1 MPASCSLTAETPRIL
16 APAWPLVPGQLLTLE
31 TGRSSGT
38 STISVV
44 TISPSDLQ
52 HLETLKNSLDLKKG
66 DDKTILNN
74 TYNQEEGSPRFT
86 KNKLRE
92 KILTTEKVNN
102 NALTEEERQPA
113 KTKKKKK
120 KKDVTEDQGQYD
132 DPQYIIS
139 TSAERDDIHT
149 TKVAKSKTNLEA
161 DETKRKPERRKAKNA
176 SRVPPELSKDEE
188 EEDEQLFQ
196 RYQQQIAEEEAKE
209 IKKKLRKKIAET
221 MSDYTVNTTNQVLNN
236 EVEKKKKKKMV
247 PVTTEGETSAMS
259 LSELQDSQTEELIRK
274 KKKHRITTS
283 DTERV
288 EEDGEQI
295 LKEEEAQQKAEA
307 KKRKKKRKKA
317 EQGVNEELNDNA
329 TAAEAQPSRHLFDDN
344 LVLGVYVHRTDRLKT
359 DLMVSHPMVK
369 VHVIDEMTGQYVRK
383 EKSGR
388 PVSSFYEQETVDH
401 ILPIMTQPYD
411 FKKNK
416 STVPEWDEQIIFNE
430 RFGYFVQETE
440 ESPKVMLFF
449 EVLDFTS
456 MDEARANFE
465 IQRHESGFRKIAW
478 AFLKVCRIPNK
489 PLLSFRGGQVGCFCV
504 SFSNDGKTLACAC
517 ADKDGYPIVVYEI
530 PSGKVLGTFN
540 GHLNIVYDLC
550 WSRDDKNLLS
560 ASSDGTVR
568 IWNVETFQGLA
579 EKVLPHPAFIYAA
592 QYHPF
597 AQYLAVTGG
606 YDCVIR
612 VWNVKVKDVNGQL
625 LQEFDGH
632 KSFINTLCFD
642 KEGLQMFSG
651 DSSGLIIVW
660 NTFVNE
666 HSRRH
671 PAQQW
676 CIEKEIQETDLK
688 GVPVNHLEVH
698 PNGRR
703 LLIHAKDSI
712 LRVMDL
718 RIMRISNDLAQIGV
732 TISGLPFSDSRRRSC
747 DITIPFPAAT
757 VTTVLTTPPDSWDQV
772 AVYSELCYPS
782 PLRDVA
788 FHPHE
793 HMVAFCAFGP
803 NLPVHVYLYDRK
815 IALMEAES
823 MKELTGSRVTT
834 VPKGPRILSSTSDDP
849 TLQDSTMSS
858 MDRFA
863 SAARISLNL
872 QRVKQK
878 LDSVLVGSNLSLP
891 APSLLSPHSK
901 LRLPSTLGAQ
911 LIPQQSSHN
920 GGFSPVGQR
929 FSHAPSLRLKTVV
942 ALYDYTANRSD
953 ELTIHRG
960 EIIQVLYKDNDNWW
974 FGRLANGQQGY
985 FPANYVADERGFEEE
1000 LSHTLESNPALSDQ
1014 QHETEERSPTPT
1026 KLDELCLV
1034 NKNLLRLS
1042 KLNGQAVSRNLS
1054 VLVAAC
1060 RQLWLPQAHVP
1071 DGDKVPLLDAPI
1083 TPGHTFGPVVAEMLQ
1098 CSHCAWESTKELVH
1112 FLPKRP
1118 PPVHKPAA
1126 HWHPSPQQPPMPGV
1140 VFRIGLRLLAME
1152 ATIGSA
1158 PGMQSHRPSPQQLDE
1173 LCLVNKNLL
1182 RLSKLNGQAVS
1193 RNLSVLVAACRQLW
1207 LPQAHVPDGDK
1218 VPLLDAPI
1226 TPGHTFGPVVA
1237 EMLQC
1242 SHCAWESTKEL
1253 VHFLPK
1259 RPPPVHK
1266 PAAHWHPSPQQPPM
1280 PGVVFRIGL
1289 RLLAMEATI
1298 GSAPGMQSHRP
1309 SPQQL
1314 DELCLVNKNLLRLS
1328 KLNGQAVSR
1337 NLSVLVAA
1345 CRQLWLPQAHVPD
1358 GDKVPLLDAPITPG
1372 HTFGPVVAEMLQCSH
1387 CAWESTKELVH
1398 FLPKRPP
1405 PVHKPA
1411 AHWHPSPQQPPMPGV
1426 MFRIGLRLLAMEA
1439 TIGSA
1444 PGMQR

>member
-1 MPASCSLTAETPRIL
+1 MVTHQSNAFL
-16 APAWPLVPGQLLTLE
+16 
-31 TGRSSGT
+31 SS
-38 STISVV
+38 
-44 TISPSDLQ
+44 Q
-52 HLETLKNSLDLKKG
+52 LETLKNSLDLKKG

-92 KILTTEKVNN
+92 KTLTTEKVNN

-120 KKDVTEDQGQYD
+120 KKDVTEDQGQYE

-139 TSAERDDIHT
+139 TSAERDDTHT

-161 DETKRKPERRKAKNA
+161 DETRQKPERRKAKNA

-236 EVEKKKKKKMV
+236 EVEKKKKKKTV
-247 PVTTEGETSAMS
+247 PVTTEGEISAMS

-317 EQGVNEELNDNA
+317 EVNEELNDNA

-449 EVLDFTS
+449 EVLDFMS

-478 AFLKVCRIPNK
+478 AFLK
-489 PLLSFRGGQVGCFCV
+489 
-504 SFSNDGKTLACAC
+504 
-517 ADKDGYPIVVYEI
+517 
-530 PSGKVLGTFN
+530 
-540 GHLNIVYDLC
+540 
-550 WSRDDKNLLS
+550 
-560 ASSDGTVR
+560 
-568 IWNVETFQGLA
+568 
-579 EKVLPHPAFIYAA
+579 
-592 QYHPF
+592 
-597 AQYLAVTGG
+597 
-606 YDCVIR
+606 
-612 VWNVKVKDVNGQL
+612 
-625 LQEFDGH
+625 
-632 KSFINTLCFD
+632 
-642 KEGLQMFSG
+642 
-651 DSSGLIIVW
+651 
-660 NTFVNE
+660 
-666 HSRRH
+666 
-671 PAQQW
+671 
-676 CIEKEIQETDLK
+676 EIQEIDLK

-703 LLIHAKDSI
+703 LLIHAKD
-712 LRVMDL
+712 R
-718 RIMRISNDLAQIGV
+718 
-732 TISGLPFSDSRRRSC
+732 
-747 DITIPFPAAT
+747 
-757 VTTVLTTPPDSWDQV
+757 DQV
-772 AVYSELCYPS
+772 AVYSELCYSS

-793 HMVAFCAFGP
+793 HMVALCAFGP

-823 MKELTGSRVTT
+823 MKELSGSRVTT

-878 LDSVLVGSNLSLP
+878 LDSVLVPMHKNQSTMEYLYEQPGIVPSMTKNLTQEASVISPGSSNYLHTVGSNLSLP

-929 FSHAPSLRLKTVV
+929 FSHAPSLRLQTSIANPSASFLRVEADTFIPVQQTVV

-1000 LSHTLESNPALSDQ
+1000 LSHTLESNPALSDK

-1026 KLDELCLV
+1026 KMSAVISKSGKFKIISENDTDTESPVILIQKKKKKKKAVGSGSEAPVLAPEPLQPTDVVEQSSTEV
-1034 NKNLLRLS
+1034 VRKKRLKAPHKHS
-1042 KLNGQAVSRNLS
+1042 DASGETN
-1054 VLVAAC
+1054 VAFE
-1060 RQLWLPQAHVP
+1060 P
-1071 DGDKVPLLDAPI
+1071 D
-1083 TPGHTFGPVVAEMLQ
+1083 F
-1098 CSHCAWESTKELVH
+1098 
-1112 FLPKRP
+1112 
-1118 PPVHKPAA
+1118 
-1126 HWHPSPQQPPMPGV
+1126 
-1140 VFRIGLRLLAME
+1140 
-1152 ATIGSA
+1152 
-1158 PGMQSHRPSPQQLDE
+1158 
-1173 LCLVNKNLL
+1173 
-1182 RLSKLNGQAVS
+1182 
-1193 RNLSVLVAACRQLW
+1193 
-1207 LPQAHVPDGDK
+1207 
-1218 VPLLDAPI
+1218 
-1226 TPGHTFGPVVA
+1226 
-1237 EMLQC
+1237 
-1242 SHCAWESTKEL
+1242 
-1253 VHFLPK
+1253 
-1259 RPPPVHK
+1259 
-1266 PAAHWHPSPQQPPM
+1266 
-1280 PGVVFRIGL
+1280 
-1289 RLLAMEATI
+1289 
-1298 GSAPGMQSHRP
+1298 
-1309 SPQQL
+1309 
-1314 DELCLVNKNLLRLS
+1314 
-1328 KLNGQAVSR
+1328 
-1337 NLSVLVAA
+1337 
-1345 CRQLWLPQAHVPD
+1345 
-1358 GDKVPLLDAPITPG
+1358 
-1372 HTFGPVVAEMLQCSH
+1372 
-1387 CAWESTKELVH
+1387 
-1398 FLPKRPP
+1398 
-1405 PVHKPA
+1405 
-1411 AHWHPSPQQPPMPGV
+1411 
-1426 MFRIGLRLLAMEA
+1426 
-1439 TIGSA
+1439 
-1444 PGMQR
+1444 

>member
-1 MPASCSLTAETPRIL
+1 MPAGESEAKAKTKARFEEVFKSYAGPSTDKKKS
-16 APAWPLVPGQLLTLE
+16 TLSQE
-31 TGRSSGT
+31 SFA
-38 STISVV
+38 
-44 TISPSDLQ
+44 
-52 HLETLKNSLDLKKG
+52 LETLKNSLDLKKG

-92 KILTTEKVNN
+92 KTLTTEKVNN

-120 KKDVTEDQGQYD
+120 KKKDVTEDQGQYE

-139 TSAERDDIHT
+139 TSAERDDTHT

-161 DETKRKPERRKAKNA
+161 DETRQKPERRKAKNA

-236 EVEKKKKKKMV
+236 EVEKKKKKKTV
-247 PVTTEGETSAMS
+247 PVTTEGEISAMS

-317 EQGVNEELNDNA
+317 EQEVNEELNDNA

-449 EVLDFTS
+449 EVLDFMS

-478 AFLKVCRIPNK
+478 AFLKIVGTNGVLNVEGKLRLQLFCPPPRGRTQPNTVEVFEWWKKYPRNRYSSTLYVTVKGLKLPDHVDPCVRSMMALQQEMGSTSYSELQNEVTRKGDNLPQEEKMIEFLKWSRLPGQVCRIPNK
-489 PLLSFRGGQVGCFCV
+489 PLLSFRGGQMGCFCV
-504 SFSNDGKTLACAC
+504 RFSNDGKTLACAC

-540 GHLNIVYDLC
+540 GHLSIVYDLC

-642 KEGLQMFSG
+642 KEGLRMFSG

-660 NTFVNE
+660 NSFVNE
-666 HSRRH
+666 RSRRH

-676 CIEKEIQETDLK
+676 SIEKEIQEIDLK

-718 RIMRISNDLAQIGV
+718 RI
-732 TISGLPFSDSRRRSC
+732 
-747 DITIPFPAAT
+747 
-757 VTTVLTTPPDSWDQV
+757 LTTKKYTGATNYREKIHSTFTPCGSFLFSGSEDGMAYVWNANTGDQV
-772 AVYSELCYPS
+772 AVYSELCYSS

-793 HMVAFCAFGP
+793 HMVALCAFGP

-823 MKELTGSRVTT
+823 MKELSGSRVTT

-878 LDSVLVGSNLSLP
+878 LDSVLVPMHKNQSTMEYLYEQPGIVPSMTKNLTQEASVISPGSSNYLHTVGSNLSLP

-929 FSHAPSLRLKTVV
+929 FSHAPSLRLQTSIANPSASFLRVEADTFIPVQQTVV

-1000 LSHTLESNPALSDQ
+1000 LSHTLESNPALSDK

-1026 KLDELCLV
+1026 KMSAV
-1034 NKNLLRLS
+1034 IS
-1042 KLNGQAVSRNLS
+1042 KSGKFKIISENDTDTESPVILIQKKKKKKKAVGSGS
-1054 VLVAAC
+1054 EAPVLAPEPLQPTDVVEQSSTEVVRKKKLKAPHKHSDASGETNVAFE
-1060 RQLWLPQAHVP
+1060 P
-1071 DGDKVPLLDAPI
+1071 D
-1083 TPGHTFGPVVAEMLQ
+1083 F
-1098 CSHCAWESTKELVH
+1098 
-1112 FLPKRP
+1112 
-1118 PPVHKPAA
+1118 
-1126 HWHPSPQQPPMPGV
+1126 
-1140 VFRIGLRLLAME
+1140 
-1152 ATIGSA
+1152 
-1158 PGMQSHRPSPQQLDE
+1158 
-1173 LCLVNKNLL
+1173 
-1182 RLSKLNGQAVS
+1182 
-1193 RNLSVLVAACRQLW
+1193 
-1207 LPQAHVPDGDK
+1207 
-1218 VPLLDAPI
+1218 
-1226 TPGHTFGPVVA
+1226 
-1237 EMLQC
+1237 
-1242 SHCAWESTKEL
+1242 
-1253 VHFLPK
+1253 
-1259 RPPPVHK
+1259 
-1266 PAAHWHPSPQQPPM
+1266 
-1280 PGVVFRIGL
+1280 
-1289 RLLAMEATI
+1289 
-1298 GSAPGMQSHRP
+1298 
-1309 SPQQL
+1309 
-1314 DELCLVNKNLLRLS
+1314 
-1328 KLNGQAVSR
+1328 
-1337 NLSVLVAA
+1337 
-1345 CRQLWLPQAHVPD
+1345 
-1358 GDKVPLLDAPITPG
+1358 
-1372 HTFGPVVAEMLQCSH
+1372 
-1387 CAWESTKELVH
+1387 
-1398 FLPKRPP
+1398 
-1405 PVHKPA
+1405 
-1411 AHWHPSPQQPPMPGV
+1411 
-1426 MFRIGLRLLAMEA
+1426 
-1439 TIGSA
+1439 
-1444 PGMQR
+1444 